1 MKQHIMTNIT
11 SLYYIRII
19 KKLHKITKKMNL
31 NQYSN
36 ELKKYYEKLL
46 INYLYNNNHHLFQNI
61 SNTPI
66 LQQSKTIWVCW
77 LQGYDNA
84 PLLVKKCIDQIK
96 KYNQNVIVLNL
107 ENYHNYVE
115 LPEIITEKFSQKK
128 ITPTHFS
135 DILRFA
141 LLAKHGGLW
150 IDSTY
155 LTFQPLP
162 SDIWKNNFFTLSSQK
177 PIFKKW
183 IPQGK
188 WSCNFI
194 KFNKNDPTPNF
205 IYNVLINYWKNNNKI
220 IDYFLLDYII
230 RLNYDYNPNFRKQI
244 DQNKALGDNIFFLM
258 DMLSKQ
264 QSKEIDTCFNQDT
277 IKIYKLTHRFSLNSV
292 DLHGSYYEKFIL
304 NREP

>member
-1 MKQHIMTNIT
+1 MTNIT
-11 SLYYIRII
+11 SLYYIRLI
-19 KKLHKITKKMNL
+19 KKLHKITKKINL

-36 ELKKYYEKLL
+36 DLKKHYEKLL

-61 SNTPI
+61 SKTPT

-77 LQGYDNA
+77 LQGYNNA
-84 PLLVKKCIDQIK
+84 PLIVKKCIDQIK

-162 SDIWKNNFFTLSSQK
+162 SDIWENNFFTLSSQK

-188 WSCNFI
+188 WSGNFI
-194 KFNKNDPTPNF
+194 KFEKGDPTPLIIYSIF
-205 IYNVLINYWKNNNKI
+205 IQYWIDNDYL
-220 IDYFLLDYII
+220 IDYFLIDYII
-230 RLNYDYNPNFRKQI
+230 RLNYEYNFSFKKQI
-244 DQNKALGDNIFFLM
+244 DQNKDVGDNIFFLIEI
-258 DMLSKQ
+258 LSKQ
-264 QSKEIDTCFNQDT
+264 QSEKIDRYLNQDT
-277 IKIYKLTHRFSLNSV
+277 TKIYKLTHRFSLNSV
-292 DLHGSYYEKFIL
+292 DLHDSYYEKFIL